1 MTAPNRVDE
10 LRKRYH
16 ENPRRFFAPLA
27 NEYRKTGFLDRAIL
41 LCEKHL
47 GEQPGNM
54 NGLVVYGQCLFESG
68 RPDEARVP
76 FEGALAVDP
85 ENLIALRHLGDIARL
100 GGDQAGARSWYEKV
114 LELDRRNEEVLE
126 LIEEVG
132 GREVKEPIAGPS
144 SAINIFS
151 VAPSVSVTEEPSFGM
166 VDIASAAA
174 PAPTAPPIPV
184 TGRVSR
190 SATPVDTAAKTV
202 EVSARA
208 RPARRGSL
216 LDVAF
221 DFGEPVVAPPT
232 PAPVGR
238 AEPAAVPEEVSF
250 APLVEQPPEPVSMSA
265 LAPIEGLEA
274 AEFTAEVE
282 PLVDLEPMEFHGE
295 EIPALPDLASTESD
309 LTGRMEGLES
319 TEFDP
324 PPFDPGP
331 AAPELLAPL
340 SVAPRRAPAL
350 EEAETIE
357 LDADSLRALMET
369 PSTPATFVTE
379 TMAELYVQQGF
390 KERAADVYRQLIA
403 QSPNDDG
410 LRRRLDAL
418 EAPVRSSLGF
428 DTPIEVSAL
437 VEPPPPA
444 NAMLSEVSFA
454 EVSLSTPGE
463 SGRHSLPT
471 PVVAPPVAPALESI
485 VPSPE
490 PVDSGPSAREY
501 FGGFARRSL
510 TPRSTARTGG
520 QPSGGTPLGT
530 PLDALFGAA
539 VANDDERAAHLLAA
553 VGATSGPSGGTA
565 LDSIFGE
572 GPSAPMPV
580 ETTTLATPRAGI
592 PRASD
597 KLRFDQ
603 FFSTPDASAVVEA
616 PAVPEEASAPATG
629 AGEDPPAEDDDL
641 DQFQGWLR
649 GLAQ

>member
-1 MTAPNRVDE
+1 
-10 LRKRYH
+10 
-16 ENPRRFFAPLA
+16 
-27 NEYRKTGFLDRAIL
+27 
-41 LCEKHL
+41 
-47 GEQPGNM
+47 
-54 NGLVVYGQCLFESG
+54 
-68 RPDEARVP
+68 
-76 FEGALAVDP
+76 
-85 ENLIALRHLGDIARL
+85 
-100 GGDQAGARSWYEKV
+100 
-114 LELDRRNEEVLE
+114 
-126 LIEEVG
+126 
-132 GREVKEPIAGPS
+132 
-144 SAINIFS
+144 
-151 VAPSVSVTEEPSFGM
+151 M

-190 SATPVDTAAKTV
+190 SATPVDTDAKTV

-221 DFGEPVVAPPT
+221 DFGEPVVAQPT
-232 PAPVGR
+232 PASVGR

-274 AEFTAEVE
+274 ADFTADVE

-295 EIPALPDLASTESD
+295 EIPALPDL
-309 LTGRMEGLES
+309 TGRMQGLES
-319 TEFDP
+319 TEFDSP
-324 PPFDPGP
+324 TLVPGP
-331 AAPELLAPL
+331 ATPELLAPL

-428 DTPIEVSAL
+428 DTPIEASAL

-471 PVVAPPVAPALESI
+471 PVVAPPVAPALEPI

-490 PVDSGPSAREY
+490 SVDSGPSAREY

-565 LDSIFGE
+565 LDSLFGE

-580 ETTTLATPRAGI
+580 ETTSPATPRAGI

-616 PAVPEEASAPATG
+616 PAVPEEAPAPATG

-641 DQFQGWLR
+641 DQFQGWLK
-649 GLAQ
+649 GLTQ